1 MASST
6 HALGAWPIAQRV
18 AASLLGGYAFT
29 WGFSAL
35 GVASLV
41 AMGVDFHDAEHG
53 VLILA
58 WLVFLTAF
66 LWAFA
71 ASSAGRVWVVLAGGA
86 ALMTGGAWVVQ
97 WAVLA

>member
-1 MASST
+1 MASPS
-6 HALGAWPIAQRV
+6 HAPGAWPIAQRV

-29 WGFSAL
+29 WGFSVL

-71 ASSAGRVWVVLAGGA
+71 ASSVARVWGVLAGGA
-86 ALMTGGAWVVQ
+86 ALMTGSAWVVQ